1 MPMQNK
7 ECPWR
12 TLDGSQGQAKRYTER
27 VILKASSILAGFSI
41 NGNGRKPKPVA
52 QPKVNSQQK
61 LLKNDFN
68 LLAFS
73 YFRHRYIK
81 SLEAR
86 QCSVGYIGHSRK
98 ALARYGIFLQAL
110 NRDFRGADTA
120 VWNTYEALFK
130 LGRASRQFI
139 AREQVVLRMF
149 YRWLASEGI
158 IEYNSFKGLHS
169 PKLDKLLPRFLT
181 IAEVNQLVEAPDTST
196 PEGMRDK
203 AVLELFYASG
213 IRLSELIGLD
223 LVHINLSNHT
233 AIVKGKG
240 NKEREVLFGRP
251 AAEALNTYMK
261 DARPQLLNRN
271 NNQALFIHKGNR
283 IQKYVVEK
291 LVREYGFKSL
301 GKRVYPHLLRHTF
314 ATHMLNGGAGLSVV
328 QELLGHESIATTQ
341 IYTHVAIVDL
351 AKVYAQYHPLAK
363 NNNQKEVDQ

>member
-73 YFRHRYIK
+73 YFCHRYIK

-86 QCSVGYIGHSRK
+86 QCSVSYIGHSRK

-120 VWNTYEALFK
+120 VWNTYKAILK
-130 LGRASRQFI
+130 HNRASRNFI
-139 AREQVVLRMF
+139 GRDQVVLRMF

-158 IEYNSFKGLHS
+158 IRNNPFKGLHS

-181 IAEVNQLVEAPDTST
+181 IDEVNQLVEAPDISN
-196 PEGMRDK
+196 PEGIRDK
-203 AVLELFYASG
+203 AILELFYASG
-213 IRLSELIGLD
+213 TRLSELIGLD
-223 LVHINLSNHT
+223 LAHINLSDRK

-240 NKEREVLFGRP
+240 HKERQVLFGIP
-251 AAEALNTYMK
+251 AAEALTEYLNK
-261 DARPQLLNRN
+261 ARPHLLNGN
-271 NNQALFIHKGNR
+271 NNQAVFVHDGSCIKKHLV
-283 IQKYVVEK
+283 YK